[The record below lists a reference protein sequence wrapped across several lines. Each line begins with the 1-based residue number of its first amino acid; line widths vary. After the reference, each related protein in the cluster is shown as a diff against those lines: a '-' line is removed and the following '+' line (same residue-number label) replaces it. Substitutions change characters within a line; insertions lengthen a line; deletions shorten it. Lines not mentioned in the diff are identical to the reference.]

1 MQVIWP
7 MEANYNCEK
16 KQKNDAIIQE
26 PNTNSF
32 RNCDCEYSIE
42 LVAIIDNGKNVKIK
56 TSLLL
61 FGESIKMAVPIKK
74 ANTIFLYD
82 A

>member
-1 MQVIWP
+1 MRVIWL
-7 MEANYNCEK
+7 MEANYSCEK
-16 KQKNDAIIQE
+16 KQKNEARIE
-26 PNTNSF
+26 APSTNSF

-42 LVAIIDNGKNVKIK
+42 LVAITAKGKNVKTKI
-56 TSLLL
+56 SLLL
-61 FGESIKMAVPIKK
+61 LDESIKMATPIKN